1 MQIESGSSTGYL
13 RGQGKQGGNAS
24 RGLKAII
31 GNESKDEHVR
41 HTSSCPPG
49 DDPMNRV
56 KPYASSTDVAR
67 LAGVSQSAVSRTYKQ
82 GASVSPETRQ
92 KVLEAAEQLGY
103 RPSFIPS
110 IMLNHRSRLV
120 AMVVGGLYNPFYSG
134 VLEYFSECLQAGG
147 WRPLL
152 VHAPSGHSLDEIV
165 PMLAGYRVDAVVSA
179 LAVLSPR
186 AAEQLSELRVP
197 VITFNAR
204 YSGEWVHSVSCDNY
218 GGARVMAQHM
228 VACGARSFAYIAG
241 PADSLANIE
250 RRRGFLAGIAEAG
263 LAPPRELPGNFRY
276 EGGRAAVEQLCHGQG
291 LSKTLPDA
299 IFCAN
304 DLLALGAMDALRRG
318 YALRVPQDVMVGGY
332 DDIPEAN
339 WESYRLTTLLHDGR
353 QMVEKGIEILRRE
366 ETGHG
371 DVLNSSII
379 VQSPLVVRESTP

>member
-1 MQIESGSSTGYL
+1 MK
-13 RGQGKQGGNAS
+13 RA
-24 RGLKAII
+24 
-31 GNESKDEHVR
+31 
-41 HTSSCPPG
+41 
-49 DDPMNRV
+49 

-82 GASVSPETRQ
+82 GASVSPETRR

-134 VLEYFSECLQAGG
+134 VLEYFSECLQAEG

-152 VHAPSGHSLDEIV
+152 VHAPSGHTLDDIV

-204 YSGEWVHSVSCDNY
+204 YSGEWVHSISCDNF

-228 VACGARSFAYIAG
+228 IACGARSFAYIAG
-241 PADSLANIE
+241 PADSQANIE
-250 RRRGFLAGIAEAG
+250 RRRGFLTGVSEAG
-263 LAPPRELPGNFRY
+263 LQPPREFSGNFRY
-276 EGGRAAVEQLCHGQG
+276 EGGRAAIDQLVSETPGR
-291 LSKTLPDA
+291 LPDA
-299 IFCAN
+299 IFGAN
-304 DLLALGAMDALRRG
+304 DLLALGAMDTLRKRFG
-318 YALRVPQDVMVGGY
+318 KRVPQDVMVGGY

-353 QMVEKGIEILRRE
+353 QMVERGIEILRSE
-366 ETGHG
+366 EAGHG
-371 DVLNSSII
+371 EAFNSSVI
-379 VQSPLVVRESTP
+379 VHSPLVLRESTTLGAA